1 MKKIHENL
9 LQISLLFFVVSFIT
23 RHNHFWSNIL
33 FCCSILAILIKI
45 TLNIKYW
52 FNPYD
57 IKEIK
62 YISNLI
68 DGNYIP
74 DKYKILLKNH
84 ISNIDNRFIPYI
96 KSLRFLE
103 NSEFDK
109 IAIENNMNEKLN
121 LIKKAFRETPDTEI
135 KDFFEIFNRRIENT
149 NIKISKSIKAV
160 LNEENLYNRKKMFKK
175 MFVECFIDF
184 IIVFSATMDEHMSH
198 SRNKDYLLQLE
209 IHNNIRYKSLVETN
223 NYLEKLL

>member
-9 LQISLLFFVVSFIT
+9 LQISLLFFVISFIT
-23 RHNHFWSNIL
+23 RNNSITSNIL
-33 FCCSILAILIKI
+33 FCCSILAIFIKI
-45 TLNIKYW
+45 ILNIKYW

-57 IKEIK
+57 IREIK
-62 YISNLI
+62 YINNLI

-84 ISNIDNRFIPYI
+84 INNINDYFIPYI
-96 KSLRFLE
+96 KSLKFLE
-103 NSEFDK
+103 NSNFDK
-109 IAIENNMNEKLN
+109 NEIEMNMNEKLN
-121 LIKKAFRETPDTEI
+121 LIKKTFRNNSDNDI
-135 KDFFEIFNRRIENT
+135 KDFFEIFNRKIENT

-160 LNEENLYNRKKMFKK
+160 LNENNLYYRKKMFKR

-184 IIVFSATMDEHMSH
+184 IIVFSASIDEHISH
-198 SRNKDYLLQLE
+198 TRNKDYLVQLE
-209 IHNNIRYKSLVETN
+209 IHNTLRYNSLVETN